1 MERPPSTSNK
11 VVQSNRTKILWPII
25 ALSWI
30 FAGLPSESIAQ
41 TADKET
47 RLPMGTHPILDP
59 ISDTGIPVDGPKTT
73 FQGNVPPRAM
83 KAADVGAVPAG
94 TNLSITFHLNRHN
107 QKGMDQMV
115 QRMYTPGD
123 PLFHH
128 YLSVEE
134 RTKLFSPS
142 KQEAMTVARYAQAQG
157 FKVVDVASD
166 LTTVTVAGTSD
177 QVQSAFQINIR
188 RFHDKQSYHGDFFAP
203 NRDPQ
208 LPTSIAKLVRGI
220 DGLTDAN
227 LPKPNF
233 GTDPGTWYPY
243 DNGLTAGFLRSVYGT
258 LGVKL
263 NGVPLNGKGQTAGI
277 VAFADPNPQSLVNY
291 ILYNARGVDTY
302 DGVDTG
308 TGIQLG
314 IPNIVKI
321 GSPALNINPGE
332 AELDINMLVALADG
346 LSTIYVYEGQDL
358 QTILTQVKN
367 DNKTKVISSSY
378 TAKEVG
384 YSGALLDSLNTIF
397 EEMALQGQNFFAASG
412 DSGSYVSSG
421 SGNNYE
427 KSVEVP
433 ADSPYV
439 TGVGGTTIGWD
450 VLYNTWK
457 SETSWNNG
465 VDSAGGGGVSS
476 HFNIPWYQ
484 HDYLSTNQISLASD
498 MRGGNAMNSYRSV
511 PDVSLNARHIYSV
524 SNGLGGPVGGTS
536 AAAPLWAAFTCL
548 VNQGRKI
555 MGEDTVGFLNP
566 LLYSL
571 ASDPVTYYHD
581 FHDIND
587 HSNNATYIP
596 TDGYQAVT
604 GYDADTGLG
613 SFIGFSK
620 GNGLIKDLI
629 LAHHAWNIALKASAN
644 GIAPTPTIEVGSGTD
659 ITFTATLSGPAP
671 IDTTVGLYG
680 SGSDHTHYGDIA
692 IPAGAMSGSIVVTA
706 PYVQIQSKIS
716 IKGTFSIDNYT
727 PIVQVKVD
735 PLKVQSFTFQS
746 GSIYSGNPGDS
757 IVGTILL
764 NGPAPKDEVLSVQ
777 LQSPTYAL
785 NFPKTIT
792 IAKGSTTGSVVVQ
805 ATNGTVLAEQKAE
818 IWVIALHTD
827 IVNGVYKAKL
837 AVEPAPIVTSVTISP
852 RDPNGPTNAGKVLSG
867 LSATGKV
874 TLKSPALGMGVSM
887 LVPSTYSG
895 VHPTTF
901 VIPAGK
907 TTATFPI
914 DTDQSLTD
922 YTAQMEVETAYNTGA
937 SAKVFSLTV
946 LGHQPFIS
954 TTTTVASTNQ
964 TPVDGTPVTI
974 TATVAS
980 GHGVPTG
987 SVYFSV
993 PGVNVPLDAN
1003 GQASIVMPTELSLP
1017 PGTYNFNVTYAGDG
1031 VFQASSGSIKET
1043 LLAPSVVQLTAS
1055 PKTAIQTQT
1064 IYYVAGVAPI
1074 KGRPMP
1080 TGSVTFVD
1088 QGAGPGNYVTLGNQS
1103 LDNSG
1108 KAFFA
1113 DSSLLPYQTHLI
1125 VANYSGDANYPAGSN
1140 PTPVNITINPC
1151 TITGSLAADNN
1162 PAYIGLGVNYTA
1174 TFMVPQGAASPTG
1187 VVVLVDNDNIID
1199 KVAITPANNGVVH
1212 FSEKP
1217 QSAGS
1222 HYMQAQFIGNAP
1234 GLVGE
1239 GDLNL
1244 TVSGTLGQTTF
1255 GAKATARR
1263 IQRPR
1268 SVIVNV
1274 DLKDTG
1280 KNAAGHVTITSA
1292 TLFSNTSSSS
1302 LPLVIGT
1309 FAPGDSKMMT
1319 LQFGNLPSGNKTLVI
1334 SGTYNDGSNTPAP
1347 FSVTVTVKI
1356 P

>member
-1 MERPPSTSNK
+1 MECPPSTTKK

-25 ALSWI
+25 ALSWT

-41 TADKET
+41 TTNKET
-47 RLPMGTHPILDP
+47 RLPMGTHPILDSIP
-59 ISDTGIPVDGPKTT
+59 DTGLPIDGPTAV

-142 KQEAMTVARYAQAQG
+142 KQEALTVARYAQAQG

-177 QVQSAFQINIR
+177 QVQSAFKINLR
-188 RFHDKQSYHGDFFAP
+188 RFHDKETYHGDFFAP

-208 LPTSIAKLVRGI
+208 LPTSVAKLVRGI

-233 GTDPGTWYPY
+233 GTDPGSWYPY

-263 NGVPLNGKGQTAGI
+263 NGAPLNGKGQTAGI
-277 VAFADPNPQSLVNY
+277 VAFGDPNPQSLVNY
-291 ILYNARGVDTY
+291 IIYNQRGVDTY
-302 DGVDTG
+302 DSVDTG
-308 TGIQLG
+308 TGISLNA
-314 IPNIVKI
+314 PNIVKI
-321 GSPALNINPGE
+321 GTPALNINPGE

-346 LSTIYVYEGQDL
+346 LSTIFVYEGQDL

-384 YSGALLDSLNTIF
+384 YPVALLDSLNTIF
-397 EEMALQGQNFFAASG
+397 EEMALQGQNFFAAAG

-421 SGNNYE
+421 AGNNYE

-465 VDSAGGGGVSS
+465 VDSAGGGGIST
-476 HFNIPWYQ
+476 HFGIPWYQ
-484 HDYLSTNQISLASD
+484 HDYLSTNQISLMSD
-498 MRGGNAMNSYRSV
+498 MRGGNAMNNFRSV
-511 PDVSLNARHIYSV
+511 PDVSLNARHIYSF
-524 SNGLGGPVGGTS
+524 SNGLGQAVGGTS
-536 AAAPLWAAFTCL
+536 ASAPLWAAFTCL
-548 VNQGRKI
+548 VNQGRH
-555 MGEDTVGFLNP
+555 MLGDDTVGFLNP

-613 SFIGFSK
+613 SFIGYNK

-629 LAHHAWNIALKASAN
+629 LAHHAWSITLKASTS

-659 ITFTATLSGPAP
+659 MTFTATLSGPAP

-680 SGSDHTHYGDIA
+680 SGSDHKHYGDIA
-692 IPAGAMSGSIVVTA
+692 IPAGAMSGSTVVTA
-706 PYVQIQSKIS
+706 PYVQIQNKIS

-727 PIVQVKVD
+727 PIVEVKVD
-735 PLKVQSFTFQS
+735 PLKVQSFTFPS

-757 IVGTILL
+757 IVGTIVL
-764 NGPAPKDEVLSVQ
+764 NGPASKDEVLSVQ
-777 LQSPTYAL
+777 LQYPTGAAK
-785 NFPKTIT
+785 FPATIT
-792 IAKGSTTGSVVVQ
+792 IPKGSTSGEVKIQ
-805 ATNGTVLAEQKAE
+805 AVGGTVSAEQKTQV
-818 IWVIALHTD
+818 WVNTVHTD
-827 IVNGVYKAKL
+827 IVNGIYKANL
-837 AVEPAPIVTSVTISP
+837 AIEPAPVVTSVTISP
-852 RDPNGPTNAGKVLSG
+852 RDPNGPTNVGKVLSG
-867 LSATGKV
+867 LSATGTV
-874 TLKSPALGMGVSM
+874 TLQSPALGMGVSM
-887 LVPSTYSG
+887 LVPSTYNG
-895 VHPTTF
+895 VHPTSF

-922 YTAQMEVETAYNTGA
+922 YTAQLEVETAYNTGA

-964 TPVDGTPVTI
+964 TAVDGTPVTI

-980 GHGVPTG
+980 GNGVPTG

-1003 GQASIVMPTELSLP
+1003 GQASIVMPSELSLP

-1031 VFQASSGSIKET
+1031 VFQASSGSINET
-1043 LLAPSVVQLTAS
+1043 LLAPSVVQLTAN

-1074 KGRPMP
+1074 KGKPTP
-1080 TGSVTFVD
+1080 TGTITLVD
-1088 QGAGPGNYVTLGNQS
+1088 QGAGVGNYVTLGTLP
-1103 LDNSG
+1103 LDNAG
-1108 KAFFA
+1108 LAFFVNN
-1113 DSSLLPYQTHLI
+1113 SLLPYQTHMI

-1151 TITGSLAADNN
+1151 TITGSLVADFN

-1174 TFMVPQGAASPTG
+1174 TFTVPQGASMPTG
-1187 VVVLVDNDNIID
+1187 QVILVDNDNIID
-1199 KVAITPANNGVVH
+1199 TVTITPRDRGVVH
-1212 FSEKP
+1212 FSEQP

-1244 TVSGTLGQTTF
+1244 NVSGTLGQTSF
-1255 GAKATARR
+1255 SGTASANRV
-1263 IQRPR
+1263 QQPR
-1268 SVIVNV
+1268 SVNVNFT
-1274 DLKDTG
+1274 LKDSG
-1280 KNAAGHVTITSA
+1280 KNAAGQVTITSA
-1292 TLFSNTSSSS
+1292 TLASNTSSSS

-1309 FAPGDSKMMT
+1309 FMPGDSKST
-1319 LQFGNLPSGNKTLVI
+1319 NLRFGNLTAGTKTLVI
-1334 SGTYNDGSNTPAP
+1334 TGTYNDGSNTPAP
-1347 FSVTVTVKI
+1347 FSVTLTVKV